1 MPIVNG
7 QYVYDTLDAT
17 PTYKNQSG
25 WINQAF
31 GEGKFSKGDWSDVK
45 TAAYN
50 YLLKQQEQAYNLE
63 LWNYQNA
70 YNSPAEQMKRYQDAG
85 LNPNLIYQQQNTAS
99 APASAS
105 ASPFRSGGV
114 MARRAQNAIN
124 AIGQIMNIVKAARET
139 YDYMRYG
146 REEHAWERNLTMQRS
161 QGQALENYWN
171 SYLLGMDNQGENSPI
186 PGSPRARMYQYQLDT
201 QEQRYLQLK
210 AVVSSIPDQQAR
222 TRALKALDDYRLQIM
237 RGQYGA
243 LMQID
248 TGSSGLDSFLR
259 MLGFYL
265 LGK

>member
-7 QYVYDTLDAT
+7 QYVYDTLPAD

-25 WINQAF
+25 WMNQAF
-31 GEGKFSKGDWSDVK
+31 GEGKFSNKDWSDTK

-63 LWNYQNA
+63 LWNLQNQ

-85 LNPNLIYQQQNTAS
+85 LNPNLIYSQQNTAS
-99 APASAS
+99 APAAAS

-114 MARRAQNAIN
+114 QTRRTQNAIN
-124 AIGQIMNIVKAARET
+124 AIGQVMNIVKAARET
-139 YDYMRYG
+139 YDYMKYG
-146 REEHAWERNLTMQRS
+146 REEHAWARNLTMQRS

-210 AVVSSIPDQQAR
+210 AVVASIPDQRAR

-237 RGQYGA
+237 QGQYGA

-248 TGSSGLDSFLR
+248 TGMSGLDSFLR

>member
-7 QYVYDTLDAT
+7 QYVNDQL
-17 PTYKNQSG
+17 P
-25 WINQAF
+25 
-31 GEGKFSKGDWSDVK
+31 WSDDTK
-45 TAAYN
+45 FWSSKKDWADSATARFN
-50 YLLKQQEQAYNLE
+50 FLTKQQEQAYNLE

-105 ASPFRSGGV
+105 ASTFRSGGTF
-114 MARRAQNAIN
+114 ARNAQNAIN
-124 AIGQIMNIVKAARET
+124 TIGQVMNIVKAARDT

-146 REEHAWERNLTMQRS
+146 REEHAWARNLTMQRS

-186 PGSPRARMYQYQLDT
+186 PGSPRARMYQFQLDT

-210 AVVSSIPDQQAR
+210 AVVSTIPDQQER

-248 TGSSGLDSFLR
+248 TGSAGLDSFLR

>member
-7 QYVYDTLDAT
+7 QYVYDQL
-17 PTYKNQSG
+17 PGVKQG
-25 WINQAF
+25 EWQQQAF
-31 GEGKFSKGDWSDVK
+31 GDVGNRKDWSDDR

-105 ASPFRSGGV
+105 ASPFRSGGI

-146 REEHAWERNLTMQRS
+146 SEEHAWERNLTMQRS

-171 SYLLGMDNQGENSPI
+171 SYLLGMGGQDENSPI

-201 QEQRYLQLK
+201 QEQRFLQLK